1 MLNFDMKLR
10 IFLHVLCARTAWRGT
25 AQGSLGSFLHCPPGC
40 VLEKPETDCRGMRL
54 EWQRAAA
61 CQARR
66 EMLPQLQGAT
76 ARRSYH
82 RRSELISGDWANSLS
97 RSSTTGNLFLYNRAR
112 PLGAR
117 SCRRRSHCRGGV
129 LLTTHGDWLAEAIHL
144 RYRLRN
150 MRFSPKRWTRT
161 QVYEG
166 NSGRTEWGNT
176 TIGGRQ
182 RAQRTA
188 IRNLNGTGPEA
199 GPPPTMPGPARAR
212 SEAAPRGR
220 WRTPRVLDR
229 RGRRAPSRSS
239 TATGKPLRTQGIC
252 VSSMGYPGPASLACE
267 QGPHGD
273 PARLVDSRWEVQGMS
288 ILPRGAR

>member
-1 MLNFDMKLR
+1 
-10 IFLHVLCARTAWRGT
+10 
-25 AQGSLGSFLHCPPGC
+25 
-40 VLEKPETDCRGMRL
+40 
-54 EWQRAAA
+54 
-61 CQARR
+61 
-66 EMLPQLQGAT
+66 MLPQLQRAT

-199 GPPPTMPGPARAR
+199 GPPPTMPGPEWTGPAPGPRRHHGAAGGHQGSWTGVVGVRLADPQLPQGSRSARKGSVSR
-212 SEAAPRGR
+212 R
-220 WRTPRVLDR
+220 WGTPGLH
-229 RGRRAPSRSS
+229 PSRASRVPTGTLLDSS
-239 TATGKPLRTQGIC
+239 ILGGKCKGCR
-252 VSSMGYPGPASLACE
+252 SSPGEPGEPGFQVESRRPSVRGASWKPGPQPDINLNAGYASLR
-267 QGPHGD
+267 GH
-273 PARLVDSRWEVQGMS
+273 DS
-288 ILPRGAR
+288 